1 MTTDLTIARETT
13 TTTTDAEV
21 LADRLFASL
30 LGTLDV
36 LTVHIGDQF
45 GLYELL
51 HRSGSLSAPEVAQ
64 RSGMHPRYAQEW
76 LEQQAVAGLVDVDV
90 DVDVDG
96 AGAPPAVRRY
106 SLSDAQ
112 AAVLC
117 DRASLAYLTPFARM
131 LAAAAIQLPQLLDA
145 YRSGGGVGWSDFG
158 ELMRTAQAEANRPLF
173 LEVLGS
179 QWLPAL
185 PEVDAVLRDGGKVAD
200 IGCGDGWSSIG
211 IARAYPAVSIDGYDV
226 DGDSIE
232 AARDHAASYGLGE
245 RVRFTQIDA
254 ASVTTAGDYDLV
266 AAFECVH
273 DLPDPVGV
281 LRAARRMVRPGGTV
295 LVMDERVPDDFT
307 GPGDQVEQLMYGISM
322 LICLPDGMS
331 HPHSVGTGTVMR
343 YDTLR
348 RYAREAGFDDVEVL
362 PVEHEIFRFYSLVG

>member
-1 MTTDLTIARETT
+1 MTSDLTIALEAPSRTT
-13 TTTTDAEV
+13 ATDV
-21 LADRLFASL
+21 LADRLFSSL

-51 HRSGSLSAPEVAQ
+51 HRGGPLSAPELAQ
-64 RSGMHPRYAQEW
+64 RSGMHPRYAREW
-76 LEQQAVAGLVDVDV
+76 LEQQTVAGMVDVED
-90 DVDVDG
+90 
-96 AGAPPAVRRY
+96 AGAPAGERRY
-106 SLSDAQ
+106 AVSDAH

-117 DRASLAYLTPFARM
+117 DRDSLAYLTPFARM
-131 LAAAAIQLPQLLDA
+131 VSAAAVQMPRLLEA
-145 YRSGGGVGWSDFG
+145 YRSGSGVGWSDFG

-179 QWLPAL
+179 EWLPSL
-185 PEVDAVLRDGGKVAD
+185 PDVDTALRDGGRVAD

-211 IARAYPAVSIDGYDV
+211 IARAYPAVILDGYDV
-226 DGDSIE
+226 DGDSIN
-232 AARDHAASYGLGE
+232 AARDHAASYGLSE
-245 RVRFTQIDA
+245 RVRFTQADA
-254 ASVTTAGDYDLV
+254 ASVPTVGAYDLV
-266 AAFECVH
+266 AAFECIH

-307 GPGDQVEQLMYGISM
+307 GPGDPVEQLMYGISM
-322 LICLPDGMS
+322 LICLPDGLA

-343 YDTLR
+343 HDTLI
-348 RYAREAGFDDVEVL
+348 RYAREAGFVDVEVM
-362 PVEHEIFRFYSLVG
+362 PVAHEMFRFYRLVG